1 MYVYLKKGLGVWTV
15 GFFDPKGKW
24 QPESDLYSPQQAAE
38 RVAWLNGKK
47 ISTFDSDRLSLN
59 ELLLT
64 LQTDLWDPNNKPVL
78 GRIKN
83 IIIALSRNY
92 TYVDQVS
99 QKEFLRYRNAGA
111 KTWSTFLDLVSKTK
125 KKQEEFLNL

>member
-15 GFFDPKGKW
+15 GFFDPKDKW
-24 QPESDLYSPQQAAE
+24 QPESDHYSPQQAAE

-47 ISTFDSDRLSLN
+47 ISTFDSDRLSLK

-64 LQTDLWDPNNKPVL
+64 LQTELWEPEKKHLL

-92 TYVDQVS
+92 IYVDQVS
-99 QKEFLRYRNAGA
+99 EKDFLRYRNAGP
-111 KTWSTFLDLVSKTK
+111 KIWIMYLELVSKTK
-125 KKQEEFLNL
+125 KKQQEFLNL

>member
-1 MYVYLKKGLGVWTV
+1 MYVYVKKGLGVWTV

-38 RVAWLNGKK
+38 RVAWLNGKQ
-47 ISTFDSDRLSLN
+47 ISTFDSDRLSFN
-59 ELLLT
+59 ELLHC

-83 IIIALSRNY
+83 IIFALSRNY

-99 QKEFLRYRNAGA
+99 QKEFLRYRNAGV
-111 KTWSTFLDLVSKTK
+111 KTWTLFLDLVSKAK

>member
-24 QPESDLYSPQQAAE
+24 QPETDLYSPQQAAE
-38 RVAWLNGKK
+38 RVAWLNGKQ
-47 ISTFDSDRLSLN
+47 IAIFNSDSLSLK

-64 LQTDLWDPNNKPVL
+64 IQTELWEPEKNNLL
-78 GRIKN
+78 GRLKN
-83 IIIALSRNY
+83 VIFDLSRNY
-92 TYVDQVS
+92 IYVDQVS
-99 QKEFLRYRNAGA
+99 QKEFLRYRNAGQ
-111 KTWSTFLDLVSKTK
+111 KSWILFLEVVSKTK